1 MRIEC
6 SSTTGLIE
14 AVLPSNRPQLFLD
27 GTEYPLPAG
36 ALVLPG
42 FTDSHAHLIGLG
54 EMGSKVNLVDAR
66 SAKECAQRI
75 AEHART
81 LPAGTWVQGFG
92 WNQERWDSPA
102 LPTRELL
109 DSLIPHHPVIL
120 LRIDTHAAW
129 VNSAAIHAANITP
142 RLVEGGQVLLDDTGQ
157 PNGLLIDNA
166 MMLAFQQMPPITTE
180 QKMEW
185 LDYGVGQCLRYGI
198 TSLHDMNVEPE
209 RLEAMTR
216 LAERGGM
223 KIRCSVFL
231 KAQGEEWRAVP
242 QPGPLAKNVDIVGV
256 KYFADGALGSR
267 GALLLQPYSDAPAT
281 CGIQLLSAD
290 QLAGLADEPAR
301 RGFAVAT
308 HAIGDG
314 ANRLVLDAYQQL
326 RNRYPDALLRVE
338 HAQIVHPDDV
348 PRFAELG
355 VLPSMQPTHCTSD
368 AAMARQRLGAVRCGY
383 AYGWQNL
390 RRTGV
395 PILAGS
401 DFPIE
406 SPDPIAG
413 IRAFV
418 ERLDNSTKKSWH
430 PEQRIT
436 EQEAIAAFTEWPAAG
451 IPGNPWRGR
460 IAEGYAAD
468 LVVLAGN
475 PCAAAEATTIATTLA
490 TIVAGNVVWRWA

>member
-14 AVLPSNRPQLFLD
+14 SVLPSNRPQLFLD
-27 GTEYPLPAG
+27 GTEYSLPAG
-36 ALVLPG
+36 AVILPG

-54 EMGSKVNLVDAR
+54 EMGSKVDLVDAR
-66 SAKECAQRI
+66 SAEECAQRI
-75 AEHART
+75 AQHAKH

-92 WNQERWDSPA
+92 WNQERWSSPI
-102 LPTRELL
+102 LPTRSLL
-109 DSLIPHHPVIL
+109 DTLIPDHPVLL

-129 VNSAAIHAANITP
+129 VNSVAIHAAGITP
-142 RLVEGGQVLLDDTGQ
+142 HWVDGGEIALDETGQ
-157 PNGLLIDNA
+157 PNGLLLDNA
-166 MMLAFQQMPPITTE
+166 IGLVFQQVPPITIQ
-180 QKMEW
+180 QKIEW
-185 LDYGVGQCLRYGI
+185 LDYGVQECLRYGI

-223 KIRCSVFL
+223 AIRCEVFL

-242 QPGPLAKNVDIVGV
+242 QPETLAKNLNVVGV

-267 GALLLQPYSDAPAT
+267 GAFLLQPYSDAPTT

-290 QLAGLADEPAR
+290 QLARLADEPVR

-314 ANRLVLDAYQQL
+314 ANRLTLDAYQQL
-326 RNRYPDALLRVE
+326 RNKYSDALLRVE

-348 PRFAELG
+348 PRFATLG
-355 VLPSMQPTHCTSD
+355 VLPSMQSTHCTSD
-368 AAMARQRLGAVRCGY
+368 AAMAEQRLGLERCSY

-418 ERLDNSTKKSWH
+418 DRLDSSTEKPWYA
-430 PEQRIT
+430 EQKIT
-436 EQEAIAAFTEWPAAG
+436 KQDALAAFTEWPARG
-451 IPGNPWRGR
+451 LPGQTRRGK
-460 IAEGYAAD
+460 IAEGYMAD
-468 LVVLAGN
+468 IVVLSGD
-475 PCAAAEATTIATTLA
+475 PLATAPETIA
-490 TIVAGNVVWRWA
+490 TIVASNVAWE

>member
-6 SSTTGLIE
+6 SSTSGLIE
-14 AVLPSNRPQLFLD
+14 SVLPSNRPQLFLD
-27 GTEYPLPAG
+27 GVEYPLPAG
-36 ALVLPG
+36 TVILPG

-54 EMGSKVNLVDAR
+54 EMRSKVDLVDAR
-66 SAKECAQRI
+66 SAEECAQRI
-75 AEHART
+75 AQHAKH
-81 LPAGTWVQGFG
+81 LPAGTWIQGFG
-92 WNQERWDSPA
+92 WNQERWDSPT
-102 LPTRELL
+102 LPTRSLL
-109 DSLIPHHPVIL
+109 DTLLPNHPVLL

-129 VNSAAIHAANITP
+129 VNSAAIHAAGITP
-142 RLVEGGQVLLDDTGQ
+142 SSVKGGEIVLDESGQ

-166 MMLAFQQMPPITTE
+166 MGLAFQTMPPITTE

-185 LDYGVGQCLRYGI
+185 IAYGVQQCLRYGI

-223 KIRCSVFL
+223 EIRCEVFL

-242 QPGPLAKNVDIVGV
+242 QPETLAKNLNIVGV

-267 GALLLQPYSDAPAT
+267 GAFLLQPYSDAPT
-281 CGIQLLSAD
+281 TSGIQLLSAD
-290 QLAGLADEPAR
+290 QLASLADEPVR

-314 ANRLVLDAYQQL
+314 ANRLTLDAYQQL
-326 RNRYPDALLRVE
+326 RNNYPDALLRIE

-348 PRFAELG
+348 PRFSELG
-355 VLPSMQPTHCTSD
+355 VSPSMQPTHCTSD
-368 AAMARQRLGAVRCGY
+368 ATMAEQRLGAQRCSY
-383 AYGWQNL
+383 AYGWRNL

-418 ERLDNSTKKSWH
+418 DRLDSSTQQPWYAGQKLTK
-430 PEQRIT
+430 
-436 EQEAIAAFTEWPAAG
+436 QEAIAAFTEWPVTG
-451 IPGNPWRGR
+451 LPGQPWRGQ

-468 LVVLAGN
+468 IVLLSGD
-475 PCAAAEATTIATTLA
+475 PCSATAPTTIA
-490 TIVAGNVVWRWA
+490 TIVAGNVAWEWA

>member
-6 SSTTGLIE
+6 SSATGLITS
-14 AVLPSNRPQLFLD
+14 VLPSNRPRLFLD
-27 GTEYPLPAG
+27 GAEYPLPAG
-36 ALVLPG
+36 GVILPG

-66 SAKECAQRI
+66 SAQECAQRI
-75 AEHART
+75 AQHAKT
-81 LPAGTWVQGFG
+81 VPSGTWIQGFG
-92 WNQERWDSPA
+92 WNQERWDSPT

-109 DSLIPHHPVIL
+109 DRLIPDHPVIL

-129 VNSAAIHAANITP
+129 VNSAAIHAAAITP
-142 RLVEGGQVLLDDTGQ
+142 RWVDGGEVLLDGTGQ
-157 PNGLLIDNA
+157 PNGILIDNA
-166 MMLAFQQMPPITTE
+166 MGLAFQQIPPITTQ

-185 LDYGVGQCLRYGI
+185 IAYGVQQCLRYGI

-209 RLEAMTR
+209 RLEAMVR
-216 LAERGGM
+216 LAEHDEM
-223 KIRCSVFL
+223 SIRCEVFL

-242 QPGPLAKNVDIVGV
+242 QPQSLAKNLSIVGV

-267 GALLLQPYSDAPAT
+267 GALLLEPYSDDPT
-281 CGIQLLSAD
+281 THGIQLLSAD
-290 QLAGLADEPAR
+290 QLAGLANEPAR

-348 PRFAELG
+348 PRFAQLG

-368 AAMARQRLGAVRCGY
+368 ATMAEQRLGYQRCGY

-418 ERLDNSTKKSWH
+418 ERLNSSTGKPWY
-430 PEQRIT
+430 PEQRIAQ
-436 EQEAIAAFTEWPAAG
+436 QEAIAAFTEWPAAG
-451 IPGNPWRGR
+451 IPGQPRRGR

-468 LVVLAGN
+468 IVVLSGN
-475 PCAAAEATTIATTLA
+475 PYGASQPKTIA
-490 TIVAGNVVWRWA
+490 TIVAGNVAWQWA